1 MNSDLFS
8 LGRLFLFVL
17 LPKKLFLKF
26 LCMPIELKQKSAAAK
41 LIQSYPLLQLITE
54 MTRATQ
60 RISMN
65 SLLKRFDGLKQNR
78 GIRLNKDIVRQLN
91 QFSSKAFEDTS
102 DYLQQLDHI
111 S

>member
-8 LGRLFLFVL
+8 LGRLFLFIL

-26 LCMPIELKQKSAAAK
+26 LCMPIELNQKLAAVN
-41 LIQSYPLLQLITE
+41 LIKSYPLLELITE

-60 RISMN
+60 RITVT
-65 SLLKRFDGLKQNR
+65 SLIERFLHLKQKGEICFKN
-78 GIRLNKDIVRQLN
+78 DIVRQLTT
-91 QFSSKAFEDTS
+91 FSSRKFEDTS
-102 DYLQQLDHI
+102 DYLLKLDHI